1 MSMVRTLILMRHGKS
16 AYPDGISDHERPLA
30 PRGQRE
36 AGLAGQWLRETQ
48 PPIDAVRCSTAT
60 RTRETLAATGVTA
73 PVVYEAGI
81 YAASPRTLI
90 ELVQLSADDVT
101 TLLVIGHAPG
111 MPWTA
116 WELAS
121 NRDSEP
127 VIELSRKFPT
137 SALAVLEFDRPWA
150 QVDEGTGDLVRFHV
164 PR

>member
-1 MSMVRTLILMRHGKS
+1 MVRTLILMRHGKS
-16 AYPDGISDHERPLA
+16 AYPNGISDHERPLA

-48 PPIDAVRCSTAT
+48 PPIDAIRCSTAT

-81 YAASPRTLI
+81 YEASPRTLI
-90 ELVQLSADDVT
+90 ELVQLSDDDVT
-101 TLLVIGHAPG
+101 TLLIIGHAPG
-111 MPWTA
+111 MPWAA

-127 VIELSRKFPT
+127 AIELSRKFPT

-150 QVDEGTGDLVRFHV
+150 QVDEGTGDLVRFHI

>member
-1 MSMVRTLILMRHGKS
+1 MVRTLILMRHGKS
-16 AYPDGISDHERPLA
+16 AYPDGVGDHERPLA

-36 AGLAGQWLRETQ
+36 AALAGDWLRATQ
-48 PPIDAVRCSTAT
+48 PPVDAVRCSTAT
-60 RTRETLAATGVTA
+60 RTRETLAVTGIDA

-81 YAASPRTLI
+81 YEASPQSLI
-90 ELVQLSADDVT
+90 ELVQLSDDDVS

-121 NRDSEP
+121 NRNSTHA
-127 VIELSRKFPT
+127 VELSRKFPT

-150 QVDEGTGDLVRFHV
+150 QVDAGTGELVRFHI

>member
-1 MSMVRTLILMRHGKS
+1 MVRTLILMRHGKS
-16 AYPDGISDHERPLA
+16 AYPNGISDHERPLA

-81 YAASPRTLI
+81 YEASPRTLI
-90 ELVQLSADDVT
+90 ELVQLSDDDVT

-127 VIELSRKFPT
+127 AIELSRKFPT

-150 QVDEGTGDLVRFHV
+150 QVDEGTGDLVRFHI

>member
-1 MSMVRTLILMRHGKS
+1 MVRTLILMRHGKS
-16 AYPDGISDHERPLA
+16 AYPDGVADHERPLA

-36 AGLAGQWLRETQ
+36 AGLAGQWLRDTQ

-60 RTRETLAATGVTA
+60 RTRETLAATGIDA
-73 PVVYEAGI
+73 PVVYEAEI
-81 YAASPRTLI
+81 YEASPRTLI
-90 ELVQLSADDVT
+90 ELVQLSDDDVS

-121 NRDSEP
+121 NRDSTQA
-127 VIELSRKFPT
+127 VDLSRKFPT

-150 QVDEGTGDLVRFHV
+150 DVDQGTGELVRFHI

>member
-1 MSMVRTLILMRHGKS
+1 MVRTLILMRHGKS
-16 AYPDGISDHERPLA
+16 AYPDGVGDHERPLA

-36 AGLAGQWLRETQ
+36 AGLAGDWLRRTQ

-60 RTRETLAATGVTA
+60 RTRQTLTATGVTA

-81 YAASPRTLI
+81 YEASPQSLI
-90 ELVQLSADDVT
+90 ELVQLSDEAVA

-116 WELAS
+116 WELAG
-121 NRDSEP
+121 NRGSAP
-127 VIELSRKFPT
+127 AIELSRKFPT

-150 QVDEGTGDLVRFHV
+150 QIDPGVGELVRFHI

>member
-1 MSMVRTLILMRHGKS
+1 MVRTLILMRHGKS
-16 AYPDGISDHERPLA
+16 SYPDGISDHERPLA

-36 AGLAGQWLRETQ
+36 AGLAGQWLRETL

-81 YAASPRTLI
+81 YEASPRTLI
-90 ELVQLSADDVT
+90 ELVQLSDDDVT

-121 NRDSEP
+121 NRDSDP
-127 VIELSRKFPT
+127 AIELSRKFPT

-150 QVDEGTGDLVRFHV
+150 QVDEGTGDLVRFHI

>member
-1 MSMVRTLILMRHGKS
+1 MVRTLILMRHGKS
-16 AYPDGISDHERPLA
+16 SYPDGVGDHERPLA

-36 AGLAGQWLRETQ
+36 AGLAGKWLRDTQ

-60 RTRETLAATGVTA
+60 RTRETLVATGITA
-73 PVVYEAGI
+73 PVVFERGI
-81 YAASPRTLI
+81 YEASPRALI
-90 ELVQLSADDVT
+90 ELIQLSDDDVS
-101 TLLVIGHAPG
+101 TLLIIGHAPG

-121 NRDSEP
+121 NRESNQA
-127 VIELSRKFPT
+127 IELSRKFPT

-150 QVDEGTGDLVRFHV
+150 DVDPGTGELVRFHI

>member
-1 MSMVRTLILMRHGKS
+1 MVRTLILMRHGKS
-16 AYPDGISDHERPLA
+16 AYPDGVEDHERPLA

-60 RTRETLAATGVTA
+60 RTRETLAATGVNA
-73 PVVYEAGI
+73 PVVYERGI
-81 YAASPRTLI
+81 YEASPQTLI
-90 ELVQLSADDVT
+90 ELVQLSDDDVA

-127 VIELSRKFPT
+127 AIELSRKFPT
-137 SALAVLEFDRPWA
+137 SALAVLHFDRPWS
-150 QVDEGTGDLVRFHV
+150 QVDPGTGELVSFHV
-164 PR
+164 AR